1 MAPAA
6 KRARRASTLVADAS
20 TTTAACAPGGD
31 VVDALTTAVAKA
43 LGSCFGPEFATR
55 ANAALRPAT
64 KKAFGDFQCNA
75 ALALAKR
82 LPDKAP
88 PRDVATKI
96 AAALE
101 ADPAVRAVIATPL
114 EIAGPGFVNMRLGD
128 DYLAATVSAIADA
141 PDAAVP
147 AAAAPQNVVVD
158 YSSPNI
164 AKEMHVGHLRSTII
178 GDVLANCLELRGHA
192 VTRQNHVGDWGT
204 QFGMLLEHLEDEG
217 GAADADLGDLVAFY
231 KAAKRRFDADAS
243 FKDRARER
251 VVRLQAGDSETLES
265 WRTLCGASRTE
276 FDSIY
281 ERLNVA
287 GLEEV
292 GESFYNDRLAGI
304 VEKLEAAGV
313 AEASDGATVVF
324 AEDDTEKAKAPLI
337 IRKTDGGFLYATT
350 DLAACSYRA
359 DDLNADR
366 ALYVTDAG
374 QAGHFRAVFEA
385 ARRAGVVSSD
395 LSLEHVPFGLVQG
408 EDGKKF
414 ATRSGET
421 VRLKDLLDE
430 AEARA
435 GVEIRERE
443 ATQDDPRSDAELDQ
457 LAKAVG
463 VGAVKY
469 ADLCLN
475 RESNY
480 KFSYAKML
488 ALTGNTAPYMLY
500 SYARINSIFL
510 KAADGLDVAG
520 APVVFADDAER
531 DLARHLALLA
541 PTVVE
546 LERELRP
553 NALCDYLFELAQIF
567 NRFYE
572 TCPVAQAETEDLR
585 ASRAR
590 LCAATA
596 AALKLGLETILGIPV
611 VDRL

>member
-1 MAPAA
+1 MRLAHVVMLCALTRALRPHMAPAA

-324 AEDDTEKAKAPLI
+324 AEDDTERAKAPLI

-385 ARRAGVVSSD
+385 ARRAGVDVRRHD
-395 LSLEHVPFGLVQG
+395 VVYRLV
-408 EDGKKF
+408 D
-414 ATRSGET
+414 
-421 VRLKDLLDE
+421 
-430 AEARA
+430 
-435 GVEIRERE
+435 
-443 ATQDDPRSDAELDQ
+443 
-457 LAKAVG
+457 
-463 VGAVKY
+463 
-469 ADLCLN
+469 
-475 RESNY
+475 
-480 KFSYAKML
+480 
-488 ALTGNTAPYMLY
+488 
-500 SYARINSIFL
+500 
-510 KAADGLDVAG
+510 DVA
-520 APVVFADDAER
+520 A
-531 DLARHLALLA
+531 HL
-541 PTVVE
+541 
-546 LERELRP
+546 
-553 NALCDYLFELAQIF
+553 
-567 NRFYE
+567 
-572 TCPVAQAETEDLR
+572 
-585 ASRAR
+585 
-590 LCAATA
+590 A
-596 AALKLGLETILGIPV
+596 AALPPSSSRETVARADVVQLFRLSSGAVVAGCRVVEGAFPRRCGVRVVRRGEPVGAIDDGVATLRRSKDDVTSVAKGLECGVGLRDAALAASLEEGDVLEAFV
-611 VDRL
+611 VVETPATLV